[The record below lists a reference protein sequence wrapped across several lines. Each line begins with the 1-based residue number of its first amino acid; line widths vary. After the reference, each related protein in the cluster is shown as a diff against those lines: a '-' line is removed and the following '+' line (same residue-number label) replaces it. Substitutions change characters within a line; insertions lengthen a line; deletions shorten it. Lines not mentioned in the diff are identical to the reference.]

1 MAADTR
7 IQEEFSRNCGL
18 ISIQEQRTLF
28 ETRVAVAGAGG
39 VGGVH
44 ILNLARLGIGKFTIA
59 DPDTFEVVNVNRQYG
74 ASQST
79 LGRNKA
85 QVLAEMVRDINPE
98 ADVRVFTDGV
108 NDANIDAFLDDAD
121 IFIDGIDFFE
131 IGIRRLLFRKS
142 REKGIYA
149 LTAAPLGF
157 GATLQVFSPKGMG
170 FDDYFGITDG
180 MGELEKIAAFASGLA
195 PRPYHLK
202 YLDLSKVSLARK
214 TGPAVSPAC
223 TLAASLIATEV
234 VKILTGKGKVCP
246 VPSYTQIDLMRGK
259 FKQGYV
265 VMGGKNPIQRFMRWI
280 ILKKAKDAAASGE

>member
-1 MAADTR
+1 MR
-7 IQEEFSRNCGL
+7 
-18 ISIQEQRTLF
+18 
-28 ETRVAVAGAGG
+28 
-39 VGGVH
+39 
-44 ILNLARLGIGKFTIA
+44 
-59 DPDTFEVVNVNRQYG
+59 
-74 ASQST
+74 
-79 LGRNKA
+79 
-85 QVLAEMVRDINPE
+85 
-98 ADVRVFTDGV
+98 
-108 NDANIDAFLDDAD
+108 
-121 IFIDGIDFFE
+121 
-131 IGIRRLLFRKS
+131 
-142 REKGIYA
+142 
-149 LTAAPLGF
+149 
-157 GATLQVFSPKGMG
+157 

>member
-1 MAADTR
+1 MVAEKLL
-7 IQEEFSRNCGL
+7 QEEFKRNIGL
-18 ISIQEQRTLF
+18 ISILEQRKLF
-28 ETRVAVAGAGG
+28 ETRIAVAGAGG

-44 ILNLARLGIGKFTIA
+44 ILTLARLGIGKFTIA
-59 DPDTFEVVNVNRQYG
+59 DPDTFEAVNVNRQYG
-74 ASQST
+74 AAQST

-98 ADVRVFTDGV
+98 ADVRVFIDGV
-108 NDANIDAFLDDAD
+108 NVANIDAFLDDAD

-142 REKGIYA
+142 REKGLYA

-157 GATLQVFSPKGMG
+157 GATLQVFSPKGMR

-195 PRPYHLK
+195 PHPYHLK
-202 YLDLSKVSLARK
+202 YLDLSKVSLSQK

-223 TLAASLIATEV
+223 TLAASLISTEV
-234 VKILTGKGKVCP
+234 VKILTGKGKVRP
-246 VPSYTQIDLMRGK
+246 VPFYTQIDLLRGK
-259 FKQGYV
+259 FKQGRV
-265 VMGGKNPIQRFMRWI
+265 LFGGRNPIHKLKSWF
-280 ILKKAKDAAASGE
+280 ILKKAQAASVEKR

>member
-1 MAADTR
+1 MVADR
-7 IQEEFSRNCGL
+7 QMQEEFSRNIGL
-18 ISIQEQRTLF
+18 ISIREQRTLF

-44 ILNLARLGIGKFTIA
+44 ILTLARLGIGKFTIA
-59 DPDTFEVVNVNRQYG
+59 DPDTFEAVNVNRQYG

-85 QVLAEMVRDINPE
+85 HVLAEMVRDINPK
-98 ADVRVFTDGV
+98 ADVRIFTDGV
-108 NDANIDAFLDDAD
+108 NEANIDAFLDDAD

-142 REKGIYA
+142 REKGLYA

-157 GATLQVFSPKGMG
+157 GATLQVFSPKGMS
-170 FDDYFGITDG
+170 FDDYFGITDV
-180 MGELEKIAAFASGLA
+180 MEELEKIAAFASGLA

-234 VKILTGKGKVCP
+234 VKILTGKGKVRP
-246 VPSYTQIDLMRGK
+246 VPSYTQIDLLRGK

-265 VMGGKNPIQRFMRWI
+265 VMGGKNPIQRLMRRI
-280 ILKKAKDAAASGE
+280 ILKKARDSALSGE